1 MSCEAFHWDALREE
15 DAEELREDSEHRGG
29 FGMVVPKRGDP
40 GRLVKFSQLP
50 VHPRP
55 QGEEEEL
62 QAEEA
67 YKTCEVAHAGLAP
80 ELYDAWKQH
89 GPNGDHAAL
98 EMERYDLGSLDM
110 YIMRGLDR
118 TGLDDALLA
127 LVKQLH
133 LARICHGYLHAGNI
147 VLRRDATGALE
158 ARAVDWM
165 TARLDSA
172 CPSASRYLLWNDWN
186 RLWVSLETIE
196 DDVPQTMELLERLI
210 QNGE

>member
-1 MSCEAFHWDALREE
+1 MA
-15 DAEELREDSEHRGG
+15 RGG
-29 FGMVVPKRGDP
+29 FGMVVQKRGNP
-40 GRLVKFSQLP
+40 GRLVKFSQLV
-50 VHPRP
+50 VHAEP

-89 GPNGDHAAL
+89 DADGDHAAL

-110 YIMRGLDR
+110 YIRRGRTL

-127 LVKQLH
+127 LVQQLH
-133 LARICHGYLHAGNI
+133 LARICHGDLHAGNI

-165 TARLDSA
+165 TERLDSA

-186 RLWVSLETIE
+186 RLWISLETIGE
-196 DDVPQTMELLERLI
+196 DVPKTMELLERLI
-210 QNGE
+210 QSGE